1 MDPKRRQLLSYLL
14 LNIVVSAC
22 VTVAVMFI
30 YDHYFRSSPEPLL
43 DVSQVNSGGTAK
55 VEIVTIVGAG
65 IASTETALLRNTGD
79 APAALKG
86 WKLQDEESNLYLFP
100 DVTITPG
107 GSIQLHTAPGDD
119 TLIDLYW
126 GLTAPA
132 WRSGETA
139 SLLDPA
145 GTVKS
150 VYKVP

>member
-1 MDPKRRQLLSYLL
+1 MDLKRRQLLSYLL

-79 APAALKG
+79 APAALYG